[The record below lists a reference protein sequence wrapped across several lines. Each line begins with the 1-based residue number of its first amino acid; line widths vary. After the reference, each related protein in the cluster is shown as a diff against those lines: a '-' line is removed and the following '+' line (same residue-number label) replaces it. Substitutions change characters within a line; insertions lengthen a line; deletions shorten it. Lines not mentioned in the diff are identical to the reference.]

1 MPSLIDMLNIVLALF
16 GIGATMVIFFMQ
28 QRLSKQQVEFARC
41 QGELELREKFGP
53 IQSHVL
59 ELRTETRR
67 FKNLAS
73 ELQGS
78 LVLFSKNPEICQQ
91 LSNTNL
97 NEVERRINSILSER
111 GRWPLLNMIKEL
123 QNEESVVQDFRQ
135 LDRSIE
141 GIQRD
146 ISVSKLSSQ
155 SEYDTCQNHIR
166 SLLETATELAQR
178 SVFLLTDCRAVEAVY
193 THATEDTK
201 VELGT
206 LLSEFWY
213 DPLNQ
218 LPVPPTYKGD
228 KFNGIPLTQ
237 TLEKEVREICEYL
250 IKR

>member
-91 LSNTNL
+91 LSNTNF
-97 NEVERRINSILSER
+97 
-111 GRWPLLNMIKEL
+111 K
-123 QNEESVVQDFRQ
+123 
-135 LDRSIE
+135 
-141 GIQRD
+141 
-146 ISVSKLSSQ
+146 
-155 SEYDTCQNHIR
+155 
-166 SLLETATELAQR
+166 
-178 SVFLLTDCRAVEAVY
+178 
-193 THATEDTK
+193 
-201 VELGT
+201 
-206 LLSEFWY
+206 
-213 DPLNQ
+213 
-218 LPVPPTYKGD
+218 
-228 KFNGIPLTQ
+228 
-237 TLEKEVREICEYL
+237 
-250 IKR
+250 